1 MATLLAHFPSAVSD
15 YFAAAFLPFFSAEGV
30 ATTAGAAATG
40 SATFLETVFVDLAE
54 EVFIVLVAV
63 EVFMAGIRTRSI
75 ASHSIFEACFH
86 FWAGRFFYQ

>member
-1 MATLLAHFPSAVSD
+1 
-15 YFAAAFLPFFSAEGV
+15 
-30 ATTAGAAATG
+30 
-40 SATFLETVFVDLAE
+40 LETVFVDLAE

-75 ASHSIFEACFH
+75 ALHSIFEAPFH